1 MKLRHITFILAIAMA
16 LSPLQAQVRQRGEV
30 VLQNSGRQ
38 PLAGVQVRAMGAIP
52 ATSDAAGR
60 FDLHFSKSRPGQ
72 LLLLDEVYKDGYELV
87 NEKALEQ
94 WTVSPSSKLP
104 IVMCRKGALAAA
116 QEKYYEI
123 GRSHNMERY
132 ADACRQLDEQLAQ
145 NLLTEQQYNARLDK
159 LSADYV
165 KAMERLEAYAYAL
178 ACYNRDDLDQM
189 SIDALTLVEQGRL
202 DEALEK
208 YRDAQL
214 GKLLQGL
221 DFRHERERREMEA
234 MIPSLRLNADLCC
247 FAGGEENLQRAG
259 EIYRSIALSDTTN
272 ASYATEYASFLTEI
286 AIDLN
291 EARRWLSTALRHS
304 TDSLQRAELYTGLGM
319 LCTYIPD
326 ADAAL
331 QHLQKAVTIYEA
343 LKRHEEYSEDAYFNM
358 SYASYTMAESRYWML
373 AGKTANA
380 VNIMAEGVDYANKG
394 FGLQPDKY
402 AYPYLVF
409 VSESMGTFHEFFIEY
424 KLKTAE
430 NLQILK
436 SLANAAAVVAQCTDK
451 KQRIKTAQWLA
462 GCYSTMSVAC
472 SNWMQAYESDLY
484 ADSCLMIVDKYM
496 ELNPVLFIKLK
507 GECLLAKGQN
517 LILSK
522 DYPKAAQVLVETYDI
537 LKDAPY
543 ATKCIMNT
551 LNLLSIASISLPEEK
566 ALPYSRIAL
575 EYMRSHPLAVETQKM
590 LDVYWAY
597 LFTRTMSGKELDGCE
612 DIMLEMLDFIKT
624 NDTSRNW
631 LRDSHI
637 EQLQYMLIGM
647 YHLHGK
653 HFTDKEKKRQVL
665 AAAIDIVGLYPQI
678 SDMEQNQLVIAAL
691 WEEED

>member
-1 MKLRHITFILAIAMA
+1 MILRHITLIFAITVA
-16 LSPLQAQVRQRGEV
+16 LMPVRAQVRQQGEV

-38 PLAGVQVRAMGAIP
+38 PLAGVQVRAMGAVP
-52 ATSDAAGR
+52 ATSDAAGH
-60 FDLHFSKSRPGQ
+60 FDLHFSKSRTGQ
-72 LLLLDEVYKDGYELV
+72 LLLLDEVYKEGYELV
-87 NEKALEQ
+87 NEEALKQ

-123 GRSHNMERY
+123 GRSHNMARY

-165 KAMERLEAYAYAL
+165 KAMEHLEAYAYAL

-189 SIDALTLVEQGRL
+189 SLDALALVEQGRV
-202 DEALEK
+202 DEALGK
-208 YRDAQL
+208 YRNAQL

-221 DFRHERERREMEA
+221 DFRHDRERRELEA

-259 EIYRSIALSDTTN
+259 EIYQSIALSDTTN
-272 ASYATEYASFLTEI
+272 AAYAIEYATFLTEI
-286 AIDLN
+286 AIDLDQ
-291 EARRWLSTALRHS
+291 ARRWLSTALRHS
-304 TDSLQRAELYTGLGM
+304 TDSLQRAELHTGLGM

-331 QHLQKAVTIYEA
+331 EHLQNAVAIYEA
-343 LKRHEEYSEDAYFNM
+343 LKQHGEYGEDAYFNM
-358 SYASYTMAESRYWML
+358 SYTTYAIAESRYWLLM
-373 AGKTANA
+373 GKIINA
-380 VNIMAEGVDYANKG
+380 ANIMTKGANYANKG
-394 FGLQPDKY
+394 FGLQPEKY
-402 AYPYLVF
+402 AYPYLAF
-409 VSESMGTFHEFFIEY
+409 LGESIGVFHEFFIKH
-424 KLKTAE
+424 KLKTSE
-430 NLQILK
+430 NLQTLT
-436 SLANAAAVVAQCTDK
+436 SLAEAASVVAQLTDK

-462 GCYSTMSVAC
+462 GCYSTVAVAY
-472 SNWMQAYESDLY
+472 SNWHRPDESRLY
-484 ADSCLMIVDKYM
+484 IDTCLRIVDKYA
-496 ELNPVLFIKLK
+496 ELNPVLFTQIK
-507 GECLLAKGQN
+507 GECLLIEGQN
-517 LILSK
+517 LLLAK
-522 DYPKAAQVLVETYDI
+522 DHAKAAEVLIDAYET

-543 ATKCIMNT
+543 ATKCIMNA
-551 LNLLSIASISLPEEK
+551 LNMLSIAAIPLPEDK
-566 ALPYSRIAL
+566 ALPYSRTAL
-575 EYMRSHPLAVETQKM
+575 EYMRSHPLAVEAQKM

-597 LFTRTMSGKELDGCE
+597 LLTRTLSGQELDGCE
-612 DIMLEMLDFIKT
+612 DMMLEMLNFIKV
-624 NDTSRNW
+624 NDTSRKW
-631 LRDSHI
+631 LRRTYI
-637 EQLQYMLIGM
+637 EQLQYMLVGM
-647 YHLHGK
+647 YRLHSK